1 MEFLEETRTCPNRTG
16 TNQTM
21 SRNAEAITM
30 TAAALLGAFAVAL
43 VNFANGG
50 SVDAQTGLTFLVFL
64 LAFGSVLA
72 AVRAF
77 APRATPLLIP
87 PVVALVAIGFF
98 EIYRLDP
105 ERAGLQRWWMLIAAA
120 AGVLTLMLLSRATTS
135 ILRRYRNLILLLSIA
150 LLLLP
155 NLPSGGPF
163 PLRGLEVNGSRLW
176 ILLDLRII
184 HMQFQPAELAKLGI
198 VIFFAGYLA
207 DHQKALREAHRQFGP
222 IRLPE
227 PRQLIPL
234 LLAWGGSL
242 FILVWQRDLGASL
255 LVFAG
260 FVLLLYAATGATGY
274 LVAGGV
280 LTLSGAAAAA
290 VLFDHVQRRIIAWV
304 APFEHYQDEGY
315 QIAQG
320 IFALGTGS
328 LTGSG
333 PGLGRPDLIPNAS
346 TDFIFAA
353 VGEELGFAGTV
364 AVLALFAIVI
374 AVGLGISFRSRD
386 TFRKL
391 LAAGLTFVLAVQVF
405 LIVGGVLRIVPLTGI
420 TLPFMSYG
428 GSALVGN
435 LVLVAL
441 LLRISHEE
449 AT

>member
-1 MEFLEETRTCPNRTG
+1 
-16 TNQTM
+16 M
-21 SRNAEAITM
+21 SRRAEAIT
-30 TAAALLGAFAVAL
+30 ALTGILLATFAVAL
-43 VNFANGG
+43 VNFAKGEG
-50 SVDAQTGLTFLVFL
+50 VDAQIGLTFLVFL
-64 LAFGSVLA
+64 LAFGALIA
-72 AVRAF
+72 AVRAA

-87 PVVALVAIGFF
+87 PVVALVGLGFF

-105 ERAGLQRWWMLIAAA
+105 QRAGLQRWWLLIACA
-120 AGVLTLMLLSRATTS
+120 AGSLTLMLLARGTTS
-135 ILRRYRNLILLLSIA
+135 VLRRYRNLILLLSIG

-155 NLPSGGPF
+155 NLPSTWGF

-176 ILLDLRII
+176 IILDLGVTQ
-184 HMQFQPAELAKLGI
+184 MQFQPAELAKLGI

-207 DHQKALREAHRQFGP
+207 DHQRALREAHRSIGP
-222 IRLPE
+222 IKLPE

-234 LLAWGGSL
+234 LLAWSGSMM
-242 FILVWQRDLGASL
+242 ILIWQRDLGASL
-255 LVFAG
+255 LLFAG
-260 FVLLLYAATGATGY
+260 FLLLLYAATGASGY

-280 LTLSGAAAAA
+280 MTISGAVAAAY
-290 VLFDHVQRRIIAWV
+290 LFEHVQRRVTAWI

-320 IFALGTGS
+320 IFGLGTGS
-328 LTGSG
+328 LSGAG

-364 AVLALFAIVI
+364 AVLALFSLVI

-391 LAAGLTFVLAVQVF
+391 LAAGLTFIMAVQVF
-405 LIVGGVLRIVPLTGI
+405 LIVGGVLRVVPLTGI

-435 LVLVAL
+435 MVLVAL

-449 AT
+449 AS

>member
-1 MEFLEETRTCPNRTG
+1 MLAG
-16 TNQTM
+16 
-21 SRNAEAITM
+21 
-30 TAAALLGAFAVAL
+30 FAVAL

-50 SVDAQTGLTFLVFL
+50 TVDSQVGLTFLIFL
-64 LAFGSVLA
+64 ISFGALYA
-72 AVRAF
+72 AVQAF
-77 APRATPLLIP
+77 APRATPLLIA
-87 PVVALVAIGFF
+87 PVVALVGLGFF

-105 ERAGLQRWWMLIAAA
+105 ARAGLQRWWMLIAAA
-120 AGVLTLMLLSRATTS
+120 IAAATLLLLAKGTTS
-135 ILRRYRNLILLLSIA
+135 VLRRYRNMILLVSIG

-155 NLPSGGPF
+155 NLPSDWAF

-176 ILLDLRII
+176 IVLDIGI
-184 HMQFQPAELAKLGI
+184 TGMQFQPAELAKLGL
-198 VIFFAGYLA
+198 VIFFAAYLA
-207 DHQKALREAHRQFGP
+207 DHQKALREAHRRIGP
-222 IRLPE
+222 IKVPE

-234 LLAWGGSL
+234 LLAWSGSI
-242 FILVWQRDLGASL
+242 FILIWQRDLGASL
-255 LVFAG
+255 LIFAG

-274 LVAGGV
+274 LVAGGLMT
-280 LTLSGAAAAA
+280 LTGAAAAA
-290 VLFDHVQRRIIAWV
+290 SVFSHVQRRITAWV
-304 APFEHYQDEGY
+304 APFEHYQDEGF

-328 LTGSG
+328 LSGSG

-364 AVLALFAIVI
+364 AVLAIYALVI
-374 AVGLGISFRSRD
+374 SVGFGISFRSRD

-391 LAAGLTFVLAVQVF
+391 LAAGLTFVLAVQIF
-405 LIVGGVLRIVPLTGI
+405 LIIGGVLRVVPLTGI

-435 LVLVAL
+435 LMLVVL

-449 AT
+449 SA

>member
-1 MEFLEETRTCPNRTG
+1 MERR
-16 TNQTM
+16 
-21 SRNAEAITM
+21 AEALTM
-30 TAAALLGAFAVAL
+30 AAAALLAAFAVAL

-50 SVDAQTGLTFLVFL
+50 SVDAQTGLTFLVFV
-64 LAFGSVLA
+64 LAFGTIFVS
-72 AVRAF
+72 VRAF

-87 PVVALVAIGFF
+87 PVVALVAIGFL
-98 EIYRLDP
+98 EIYRLAP
-105 ERAGLQRWWMLIAAA
+105 ERAGLQRWWLLIAAA
-120 AGVLTLMLLSRATTS
+120 VAAVTLMLLGRGTTS
-135 ILRRYRNLILLLSIA
+135 ILRRYRNLILLLSIG

-155 NLPSGGPF
+155 NLPNDWGL

-176 ILLDLRII
+176 IVLDLGFTQ
-184 HMQFQPAELAKLGI
+184 MQFQPAELAKLGM

-207 DHQKALREAHRQFGP
+207 DHQRALREAHRRIGP

-234 LLAWGGSL
+234 LLAWGGSI
-242 FILVWQRDLGASL
+242 FILIWQRDLGASVL
-255 LVFAG
+255 LFAG
-260 FVLLLYAATGATGY
+260 FVLLLYAATGTTGY
-274 LVAGGV
+274 LVAGG
-280 LTLSGAAAAA
+280 LMTISGAAAAA
-290 VLFDHVQRRIIAWV
+290 YLFDHVQRRVVAWLT
-304 APFEHYQDEGY
+304 PFEHYQDEGF

-320 IFALGTGS
+320 LFALGTGS
-328 LTGSG
+328 LTGAG

-353 VGEELGFAGTV
+353 VGEELGLAGTV
-364 AVLALFAIVI
+364 AVLALFALVI
-374 AVGLGISFRSRD
+374 AVGFGISFRSRD

-391 LAAGLTFVLAVQVF
+391 LAAGLTFVMAVQVF
-405 LIVGGVLRIVPLTGI
+405 LIVGGVLRLVPLTGI

-435 LVLVAL
+435 MVLLAL

>member
-1 MEFLEETRTCPNRTG
+1 MGRTSEGAT
-16 TNQTM
+16 
-21 SRNAEAITM
+21 IV
-30 TAAALLGAFAVAL
+30 AASLLAAFGVAL
-43 VNFANGG
+43 VNFAQGG
-50 SVDAQTGLTFLVFL
+50 GVDAQTGLTFLVFL
-64 LAFGSVLA
+64 ITFGTLYA

-87 PVVALVAIGFF
+87 PVVALVGIGFF
-98 EIYRLDP
+98 EIYRLSP
-105 ERAGLQRWWMLIAAA
+105 ELAGLQRWWMLIAAA
-120 AGVLTLMLLSRATTS
+120 VASLVLFLLSKGTTS
-135 ILRRYRNLILLLSIA
+135 VLRRYRNVILIVTVG

-155 NLPSGGPF
+155 NLPSGWGF
-163 PLRGLEVNGSRLW
+163 PLKGLEVNGSRLW
-176 ILLDLRII
+176 IVLDLGITQ
-184 HMQFQPAELAKLGI
+184 MQFQPAELAKLGM
-198 VIFFAGYLA
+198 VIFFSAYLA
-207 DHQKALREAHRQFGP
+207 DHQKALREAHRRIGP

-234 LLAWGGSL
+234 ILAWGGSI

-255 LVFAG
+255 LMFAG
-260 FVLLLYAATGATGY
+260 FVLLLYAATGSAGY
-274 LVAGGV
+274 LVAGGLMT
-280 LTLSGAAAAA
+280 LTGAAVAASM
-290 VLFDHVQRRIIAWV
+290 FDHVQRRMVAWL
-304 APFEHYQDEGY
+304 APFEDYQDEGY

-328 LTGSG
+328 LSGSG
-333 PGLGRPDLIPNAS
+333 PGLGRPDLIPNAA

-353 VGEELGFAGTV
+353 VGEEIGFAGTV
-364 AVLALFAIVI
+364 AVIAIYALVV

-391 LAAGLTFVLAVQVF
+391 LAAGLTFVMAVQVF

-435 LVLVAL
+435 LVLVAI

-449 AT
+449 SA

>member
-1 MEFLEETRTCPNRTG
+1 MG
-16 TNQTM
+16 
-21 SRNAEAITM
+21 RNAEGATII
-30 TAAALLGAFAVAL
+30 AASLLAAFGVAL

-50 SVDAQTGLTFLVFL
+50 TVDAQVGLTFLVFL
-64 LAFGSVLA
+64 LAFGTMLT

-77 APRATPLLIP
+77 APRATPLLLP
-87 PVVALVAIGFF
+87 PVAALIGLGFI
-98 EIYRLDP
+98 EIYRLDLV
-105 ERAGLQRWWMLIAAA
+105 RAGLQRWWLLIAAA
-120 AGVLTLMLLSRATTS
+120 FAALVLFLLSRATTS
-135 ILRRYRNLILLLSIA
+135 ILRRYRYLILVVSIA

-155 NLPSGGPF
+155 NLPSDWGF
-163 PLRGLEVNGSRLW
+163 VLKGLEVNGSRLW
-176 ILLDLRII
+176 IVLDLGFTK
-184 HMQFQPAELAKLGI
+184 MQFQPAELAKLGM
-198 VIFFAGYLA
+198 VIFFSAYLA
-207 DHQKALREAHRQFGP
+207 DHQKALREAHRRIGP
-222 IRLPE
+222 IRFPE

-234 LLAWGGSL
+234 LLAWGGSIL
-242 FILVWQRDLGASL
+242 ILVWQRDLGASL

-260 FVLLLYAATGATGY
+260 FVLLLYAATGSTGY
-274 LVAGGV
+274 VLAGALMAV
-280 LTLSGAAAAA
+280 TGAMAAAA
-290 VLFDHVQRRIIAWV
+290 VFGHVQRRITAWLS
-304 APFEHYQDEGY
+304 PFEHYQDEGF

-328 LTGSG
+328 LSGAG

-353 VGEELGFAGTV
+353 VGEELGLAGTI
-364 AVLALFAIVI
+364 AVLALYALIT
-374 AVGLGISFRSRD
+374 AVGLGVAFRCRD

-391 LAAGLTFVLAVQVF
+391 LAAGLTFVFAVQVF
-405 LIVGGVLRIVPLTGI
+405 LIIGGVLRIVPLTGI

>member
-1 MEFLEETRTCPNRTG
+1 MG
-16 TNQTM
+16 
-21 SRNAEAITM
+21 RNAEGAVIV
-30 TAAALLGAFAVAL
+30 AACMLAAFGVAL
-43 VNFANGG
+43 VNFARGG
-50 SVDAQTGLTFLVFL
+50 GVDAQVGLTFLVFIF
-64 LAFGSVLA
+64 AFGALLA
-72 AVRAF
+72 AVRVF
-77 APRATPLLIP
+77 ATQASPLLLP
-87 PVVALVAIGFF
+87 PVAALIAIGFL

-105 ERAGLQRWWMLIAAA
+105 DRAGLQRWWLLIAATTA
-120 AGVLTLMLLSRATTS
+120 SVVLLGLSRATTS
-135 ILRRYRNLILLLSIA
+135 ILRRYRYLILFVSIC

-155 NLPSGGPF
+155 NLPDHWGF

-176 ILLDLRII
+176 IVLDLRFTA
-184 HMQFQPAELAKLGI
+184 MQFQPAELAKIGM
-198 VIFFAGYLA
+198 VIFFSAYLA
-207 DHQKALREAHRQFGP
+207 DHQRALREAHRRIGP
-222 IRLPE
+222 LRVPE

-234 LLAWGGSL
+234 LLAWGGSIV
-242 FILVWQRDLGASL
+242 ILVWQRDLGASL
-255 LVFAG
+255 LLFAG
-260 FVLLLYAATGATGY
+260 FVLLLYAATGSIGY

-280 LTLSGAAAAA
+280 MTITGAAAAA
-290 VLFDHVQRRIIAWV
+290 VMFDHVQRRITAWLT
-304 APFEHYQDEGY
+304 PFEHYLDEGF

-328 LTGSG
+328 LSGAG
-333 PGLGRPDLIPNAS
+333 PGLGRPDLIPNAW

-353 VGEELGFAGTV
+353 VGEELGLAGTV
-364 AVLALFAIVI
+364 AVLALYALVV

-391 LAAGLTFVLAVQVF
+391 LAAGLTFVMAVQVF

-435 LVLVAL
+435 MVLVAL

>member
-1 MEFLEETRTCPNRTG
+1 VGRTSEGAT
-16 TNQTM
+16 
-21 SRNAEAITM
+21 IV
-30 TAAALLGAFAVAL
+30 AASLLAAFAVAL

-50 SVDAQTGLTFLVFL
+50 TVDSQIGLTFLVFL
-64 LAFGSVLA
+64 LAFGTVYM

-87 PVVALVAIGFF
+87 PVVALVGLGFF

-105 ERAGLQRWWMLIAAA
+105 SRAGLQRWWMLIAAA
-120 AGVLTLMLLSRATTS
+120 VASMVLFLLSRGTTGV
-135 ILRRYRNLILLLSIA
+135 LRLYRNVILVVSIGLLM
-150 LLLLP
+150 LP
-155 NLPSGGPF
+155 NLPMDWGF

-176 ILLDLRII
+176 IVLDIGI
-184 HMQFQPAELAKLGI
+184 TQVQFQPAELGKLGL
-198 VIFFAGYLA
+198 VIFFAAYLA
-207 DHQKALREAHRQFGP
+207 DHQKALREAHRRLGP

-234 LLAWGGSL
+234 VLAWGGSIL
-242 FILVWQRDLGASL
+242 ILVWQRDLGASL
-255 LVFAG
+255 LMFAG
-260 FVLLLYAATGATGY
+260 FVLLLYAATGSVGY
-274 LVAGGV
+274 LVAGGLMT
-280 LTLSGAAAAA
+280 LTAAAAA
-290 VLFDHVQRRIIAWV
+290 ASVFSHVQRRIVAWV
-304 APFEHYQDEGY
+304 APFEHYEDEGF

-328 LTGSG
+328 LSGAG

-364 AVLALFAIVI
+364 AVLAIYALVI
-374 AVGLGISFRSRD
+374 GVGFGIAFRSRD

-405 LIVGGVLRIVPLTGI
+405 LIIGGVLRIVPLTGI

-435 LVLVAL
+435 MVLIAL

-449 AT
+449 AG

>member
-1 MEFLEETRTCPNRTG
+1 MGRTSEGAT
-16 TNQTM
+16 
-21 SRNAEAITM
+21 IV
-30 TAAALLGAFAVAL
+30 AASLLAAFAVAL
-43 VNFANGG
+43 VNFANGQG
-50 SVDAQTGLTFLVFL
+50 VDAQIGLTFLVFL
-64 LAFGSVLA
+64 ISFGTLYFS
-72 AVRAF
+72 VRAF

-87 PVVALVAIGFF
+87 PVVALVGLGFF

-105 ERAGLQRWWMLIAAA
+105 ARAGLQRWWMLIAAGTA
-120 AGVLTLMLLSRATTS
+120 ALV
-135 ILRRYRNLILLLSIA
+135 LLLLARGGTRVLRLYRSMILFLSIG

-155 NLPSGGPF
+155 NLPSDWGF

-176 ILLDLRII
+176 IILDAGVTQ
-184 HMQFQPAELAKLGI
+184 MQFQPAELAKIGM
-198 VIFFAGYLA
+198 VVFFAAYLA
-207 DHQKALREAHRQFGP
+207 DHQKALREAHRRLGP

-234 LLAWGGSL
+234 LLAWGGSI

-255 LVFAG
+255 LLFAG
-260 FVLLLYAATGATGY
+260 FVLLLYAATGSTGY
-274 LVAGGV
+274 LVTGG
-280 LTLSGAAAAA
+280 LLSVGGAAAAGY
-290 VLFDHVQRRIIAWV
+290 LFDHVQRRMVAWL
-304 APFEHYQDEGY
+304 APFEHYQDEGF

-328 LTGSG
+328 LSGAG

-364 AVLALFAIVI
+364 AVLAIYALFFS
-374 AVGLGISFRSRD
+374 VGLGIAFRSRD

-391 LAAGLTFVLAVQVF
+391 LAAGLTFIMAVQVF
-405 LIVGGVLRIVPLTGI
+405 LIIGGVLRVVPLTGI

-435 LVLVAL
+435 MVLVAL

-449 AT
+449 AS

>member
-1 MEFLEETRTCPNRTG
+1 MERR
-16 TNQTM
+16 
-21 SRNAEAITM
+21 AEAIT
-30 TAAALLGAFAVAL
+30 TAAAALLAAFAVAL

-64 LAFGSVLA
+64 LAFGTIFV

-77 APRATPLLIP
+77 APRATPLLVP
-87 PVVALVAIGFF
+87 PVVALVAIGFL
-98 EIYRLDP
+98 EIYRLAP
-105 ERAGLQRWWMLIAAA
+105 ERAGLQRWWLLIAAA
-120 AGVLTLMLLSRATTS
+120 VAAVTLMSLARGTTS
-135 ILRRYRNLILLLSIA
+135 ILRRYRNLILVLSIG

-155 NLPSGGPF
+155 NLPSDWGL

-176 ILLDLRII
+176 IVLDLRFTQ
-184 HMQFQPAELAKLGI
+184 MQFQPAELAKLGM
-198 VIFFAGYLA
+198 VVFFAGYLA
-207 DHQKALREAHRQFGP
+207 DHQRALREAHRRIGP

-234 LLAWGGSL
+234 VLAWGGSI
-242 FILVWQRDLGASL
+242 FILIWQRDLGASVL
-255 LVFAG
+255 MFAG

-274 LVAGGV
+274 LVAGGLMT
-280 LTLSGAAAAA
+280 LTGAAAAA
-290 VLFDHVQRRIIAWV
+290 YMFDHVQRRVVAWL
-304 APFEHYQDEGY
+304 APFEHYQDEGF

-320 IFALGTGS
+320 LFALGTGS
-328 LTGSG
+328 LTGAG

-364 AVLALFAIVI
+364 AVLALFALLI
-374 AVGLGISFRSRD
+374 AVGFGISFRSRD

-391 LAAGLTFVLAVQVF
+391 LAAGLTFVMAVQVF

-435 LVLVAL
+435 MVLLAL